1 MNLKALAPSLWQ
13 RVKAGVSPKC
23 KCAGKKIKAPPVGAV
38 PKSNCCGLS
47 PKKPSSLSG
56 PQKLDLKA
64 AVQLRFIGWGKTV
77 GTGEA
82 DVSVASPSHLQPGF
96 SQGRFLLRQ
105 RIGAARREEDLAE
118 APGRRPAT
126 GPPPAEH
133 VGPHCRSCTDTE
145 LAAPR
150 GPRGAGPEIA
160 RGSRGGAWTVRAC
173 WGSGLLGVEQER
185 WPREGR
191 SQGHALELRGSGPYW
206 AE

>member
-1 MNLKALAPSLWQ
+1 M
-13 RVKAGVSPKC
+13 
-23 KCAGKKIKAPPVGAV
+23 GAV

-47 PKKPSSLSG
+47 PKKPSNLSG
-56 PQKLDLKA
+56 PQKLNLKA
-64 AVQLRFIGWGKTV
+64 TTQLRFTGWGKLV

-82 DVSVASPSHLQPGF
+82 DVSVASPSHFQSDF
-96 SQGRFLLRQ
+96 SRGRFLLRQ
-105 RIGAARREEDLAE
+105 QIGAARREEDLAE

-150 GPRGAGPEIA
+150 GPRGAGPESA
-160 RGSRGGAWTVRAC
+160 RAAEAGPGPARAC
-173 WGSGLLGVEQER
+173 WGRGLLGAEIRR
-185 WPREGR
+185 WPGEGR
-191 SQGHALELRGSGPYW
+191 SQGHALELRGPSPYW

>member
-1 MNLKALAPSLWQ
+1 M
-13 RVKAGVSPKC
+13 
-23 KCAGKKIKAPPVGAV
+23 GAV
-38 PKSNCCGLS
+38 PKSNCRGLS
-47 PKKPSSLSG
+47 PQKAQQPQWAAEARSESSGSA
-56 PQKLDLKA
+56 QIHW
-64 AVQLRFIGWGKTV
+64 VGKTV

-82 DVSVASPSHLQPGF
+82 DVSVASTSHLQSGF

-133 VGPHCRSCTDTE
+133 VGPHCCSCTDTE

-173 WGSGLLGVEQER
+173 WGRGLLGR
-185 WPREGR
+185 ARTLAPRR
-191 SQGHALELRGSGPYW
+191 
-206 AE
+206 AEPGASS